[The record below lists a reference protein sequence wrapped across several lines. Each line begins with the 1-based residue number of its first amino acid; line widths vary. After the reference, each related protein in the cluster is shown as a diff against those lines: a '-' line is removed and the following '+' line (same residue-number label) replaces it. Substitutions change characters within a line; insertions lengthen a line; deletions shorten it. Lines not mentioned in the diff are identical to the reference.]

1 MILQRLMRRVL
12 TSPPGRRPGL
22 RAGAA
27 GLVVLSFSA
36 VLLAP
41 PSAADTGDE
50 KRAADAQ
57 VADLEEQLS
66 ETSAELA
73 QAYTALTQTQAQLP
87 AARARLAS
95 AQSAA
100 RAAAKHNAE
109 VAAALAVAQAN
120 AARAEEAV
128 ARNTATR
135 DQTQRTLDAFA
146 ADLFQGGSVGQLSVA
161 LGATSADDFATRLVL
176 ADTVTAMTNQALNDL
191 AAAKADGD
199 ANGAYLAAVQV
210 EVTDLKRQAEN
221 ALAAAEASRNEAQAA
236 SSALDALVAQQSG
249 YAASVEAQRANEAS
263 QLAEAQ
269 AEQQRLQAL
278 LIEQARIA
286 REREAARKAAEA
298 AAQKAAEEAARKNG
312 TAVPPPP
319 VAQPDQASGF
329 LSRPI
334 TGGRTSSEFG
344 MRFHR
349 IFQVWRLHTGLDFA
363 NGCSSPVYAA
373 APGTII
379 RAGWAG
385 GRGNQIV
392 IDHGIRRGVDLATTY
407 NHLTSFVQRS
417 GTVSRGQLIGY
428 TGTTGNSTGCHLHFE
443 TLEDGQFVNPRSWL

>member
-1 MILQRLMRRVL
+1 MILQGRLLRGLTRR
-12 TSPPGRRPGL
+12 SGG
-22 RAGAA
+22 RAGVA
-27 GLVVLSFSA
+27 GVVVLSVAA
-36 VLLAP
+36 VFLAP

-57 VADLEEQLS
+57 VSDLQDQLS
-66 ETSAELA
+66 ETTAELA
-73 QAYTALTQTQAQLP
+73 QAYQALTATQAQLP
-87 AARARLAS
+87 AARARLSS

-100 RAAAKHNAE
+100 NAAAKHNAE

-120 AARAEEAV
+120 AARAEEAM
-128 ARNTATR
+128 ARNSATR

-146 ADLFQGGSVGQLSVA
+146 ADMFQGGSVGQLSVA

-199 ANGAYLAAVQV
+199 ANEAYLSAVKV
-210 EVTDLKRQAEN
+210 EVTDLKRQAED
-221 ALAAAEASRNEAQAA
+221 ALAAAEAARNEAQAA
-236 SSALDALVAQQSG
+236 SSALDALIAQQSG
-249 YAASVEAQRANEAS
+249 YAATVEAHKASEEAE
-263 QLAEAQ
+263 LADAQ

-286 REREAARKAAEA
+286 REQEAARKAAAA

-312 TAVPPPP
+312 TPIPAAP
-319 VAQPDQASGF
+319 ADAPDQGSGF

-334 TGGRTSSEFG
+334 SGGRTSSEFG
-344 MRFHR
+344 MRYHPIFH
-349 IFQVWRLHTGLDFA
+349 VWRLHTGLDFA
-363 NGCSSPVYAA
+363 NGCGSPVYAA

-379 RAGWAG
+379 SAGWAG

-392 IDHGIRRGVDLATTY
+392 IDHGIHRGVDLATTY

-417 GTVSRGQLIGY
+417 GSVARGELIGY

-443 TLEDGQFVNPRSWL
+443 TLEDGQFVNPRTWL

>member
-12 TSPPGRRPGL
+12 TSRPGRRPGL

-344 MRFHR
+344 MRFHP

>member
-109 VAAALAVAQAN
+109 VAAALAVARAN

-344 MRFHR
+344 MRFHP

>member
-236 SSALDALVAQQSG
+236 TAEFIL
-249 YAASVEAQRANEAS
+249 QRRLGRR
-263 QLAEAQ
+263 LAE
-269 AEQQRLQAL
+269 
-278 LIEQARIA
+278 
-286 REREAARKAAEA
+286 
-298 AAQKAAEEAARKNG
+298 
-312 TAVPPPP
+312 
-319 VAQPDQASGF
+319 
-329 LSRPI
+329 
-334 TGGRTSSEFG
+334 
-344 MRFHR
+344 
-349 IFQVWRLHTGLDFA
+349 
-363 NGCSSPVYAA
+363 
-373 APGTII
+373 
-379 RAGWAG
+379 
-385 GRGNQIV
+385 IV
-392 IDHGIRRGVDLATTY
+392 L
-407 NHLTSFVQRS
+407 
-417 GTVSRGQLIGY
+417 
-428 TGTTGNSTGCHLHFE
+428 
-443 TLEDGQFVNPRSWL
+443 

>member
-1 MILQRLMRRVL
+1 
-12 TSPPGRRPGL
+12 L

-161 LGATSADDFATRLVL
+161 LATRLVL
-176 ADTVTAMTNQALNDL
+176 APPAPTTSPRDSSRLVALIEPHYYKDRPGKRGRKAKPVETMLRADTVTAMTNQALNDL
-191 AAAKADGD
+191 AAAKGSC
-199 ANGAYLAAVQV
+199 
-210 EVTDLKRQAEN
+210 
-221 ALAAAEASRNEAQAA
+221 AAAASWTPR
-236 SSALDALVAQQSG
+236 SSLH
-249 YAASVEAQRANEAS
+249 R
-263 QLAEAQ
+263 
-269 AEQQRLQAL
+269 R
-278 LIEQARIA
+278 R
-286 REREAARKAAEA
+286 RR
-298 AAQKAAEEAARKNG
+298 
-312 TAVPPPP
+312 TPP
-319 VAQPDQASGF
+319 V
-329 LSRPI
+329 
-334 TGGRTSSEFG
+334 
-344 MRFHR
+344 
-349 IFQVWRLHTGLDFA
+349 
-363 NGCSSPVYAA
+363 
-373 APGTII
+373 PGT
-379 RAGWAG
+379 RRCTKR
-385 GRGNQIV
+385 GRV
-392 IDHGIRRGVDLATTY
+392 T
-407 NHLTSFVQRS
+407 S
-417 GTVSRGQLIGY
+417 GTSG
-428 TGTTGNSTGCHLHFE
+428 
-443 TLEDGQFVNPRSWL
+443 